1 MQAREEEADGVTIW
15 TFFPVVLS
23 QKTPPKS
30 IISLTEEYKI
40 LLLSSDAPYELYVM
54 GKDYWWEVN
63 KVLLVR
69 RCIKSLRPLGIHL
82 INYYIP

>member
-1 MQAREEEADGVTIW
+1 MKSYRELQLPLYISSQGIQTRKDEADGVIIW

-30 IISLTEEYKI
+30 IIYLTKEYKI

-54 GKDYWWEVN
+54 GKDY
-63 KVLLVR
+63 
-69 RCIKSLRPLGIHL
+69 
-82 INYYIP
+82 